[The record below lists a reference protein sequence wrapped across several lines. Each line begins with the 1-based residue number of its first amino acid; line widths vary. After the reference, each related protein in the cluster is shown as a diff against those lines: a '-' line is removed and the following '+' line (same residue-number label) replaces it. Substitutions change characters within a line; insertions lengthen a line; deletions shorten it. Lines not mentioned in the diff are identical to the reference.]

1 MIDDYFENPKLI
13 NFKQV
18 FDSHGQLVI
27 GEFTDLPFSPQRFFL
42 QTVDKDGATR
52 GGHAHKSCQQLL
64 IPILGEIKV
73 ELRLNNQ
80 TKTTVLNDPSVGLF
94 LPSMIW
100 ASQYFD
106 RKESIALV
114 LASEPYLEDDYI
126 RSFDEY
132 KRLTHQQ
139 H

>member
-1 MIDDYFENPKLI
+1 MVDGHFQIPKLI
-13 NFKQV
+13 SFNRI
-18 FDSHGQLVI
+18 FDSRGQLI
-27 GEFTDLPFSPQRFFL
+27 IAEFTDLPFSPQRFFM
-42 QTVDKDGATR
+42 QTVDKDGVTR

-73 ELRLNNQ
+73 ELHFNNQ
-80 TKTTVLNDPSVGLF
+80 IRTIILNDPSVGLF

-106 RKESIALV
+106 RKETIALV

-126 RSFDEY
+126 RSLEEY
-132 KRLTHQQ
+132 KRLTHQ
-139 H
+139 

>member
-13 NFKQV
+13 NFKRV
-18 FDSHGQLVI
+18 FDSRGQLVI
-27 GEFTDLPFSPQRFFL
+27 GEFTDLPFSPQRFFT

-52 GGHAHKSCQQLL
+52 GGHAHRSCQQLF

-73 ELRLNNQ
+73 ELHLNNQ
-80 TKTTVLNDPSVGLF
+80 TRTLVLNDPSVGLF

-100 ASQYFD
+100 SSQYFE

-126 RSFDEY
+126 RSLDEY
-132 KRLTHQQ
+132 KKLTHQ
-139 H
+139 